1 MSRRLRL
8 VDINLQSACS
18 SVCTIIQLMVSD
30 KVGDL
35 YVNYS
40 NNHIGSDPVVINP
53 GPPGNG
59 QNDYSQQWAEYYR

>member
-1 MSRRLRL
+1 
-8 VDINLQSACS
+8 
-18 SVCTIIQLMVSD
+18 MVSD

-40 NNHIGSDPVVINP
+40 NNHIGSDPVVSNP

-59 QNDYSQQWAEYYR
+59 QNDYSQQWAEYYRWVIVKFSLQ

>member
-1 MSRRLRL
+1 MKFNLRNIL
-8 VDINLQSACS
+8 F
-18 SVCTIIQLMVSD
+18 QLMVSD

-40 NNHIGSDPVVINP
+40 NNHIGSDPVVTNP